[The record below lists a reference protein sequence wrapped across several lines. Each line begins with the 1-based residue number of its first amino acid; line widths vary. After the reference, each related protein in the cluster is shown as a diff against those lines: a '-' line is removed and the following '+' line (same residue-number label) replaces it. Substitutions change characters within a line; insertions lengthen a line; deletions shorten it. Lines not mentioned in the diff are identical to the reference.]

1 MAGFWFCV
9 RWSNAFASPIA
20 WPPASSTRA
29 RRTRRH
35 DSASVIGTDN
45 CVGLPVSDAAF
56 CGDNERS
63 LIDVDAVW
71 NQPTPRIPALA
82 LVVFFAAVR
91 QVKMQCAPVFLVFP
105 DMLID
110 ALVAD
115 KRRHPSPDGRCAD
128 WPRTGRISIATL
140 SLSSSSRQ
148 SALCY
153 ESFAILDKV
162 SGRTLSSRST
172 LSRWRD
178 EHLKSDGIIGRTNQY
193 FTNGRMTLSS
203 SCLRTESLRLRANL
217 RSLSTCLWKL
227 PTKGSL

>member
-71 NQPTPRIPALA
+71 DQPTPRIPALA

-91 QVKMQCAPVFLVFP
+91 QVRMKCDPVFLVFP
-105 DMLID
+105 DML
-110 ALVAD
+110 
-115 KRRHPSPDGRCAD
+115 
-128 WPRTGRISIATL
+128 
-140 SLSSSSRQ
+140 
-148 SALCY
+148 
-153 ESFAILDKV
+153 
-162 SGRTLSSRST
+162 
-172 LSRWRD
+172 
-178 EHLKSDGIIGRTNQY
+178 
-193 FTNGRMTLSS
+193 
-203 SCLRTESLRLRANL
+203 
-217 RSLSTCLWKL
+217 
-227 PTKGSL
+227 